1 MRELTQKDAIL
12 NLQTYLR
19 AQSLVDEN
27 APNVPID
34 GIFDSQ
40 TRYALTEFQRKNGLA
55 PTGVADR
62 TTWELLYAQY
72 LDILDETSLPAPVI
86 PFPSYPSDYKIRLGD
101 KNFLVA
107 TVQFMLNEIGVIYNV
122 IDTLEIDGVYGVK
135 TAEIIRNF
143 QERGGLPVTGE
154 VDRRTWAHLA
164 RIYNISMHYIEQY

>member
-27 APNVPID
+27 APSVPID

-55 PTGVADR
+55 PTGIADR

-72 LDILDETSLPAPVI
+72 LDILDETSLPAPII
-86 PFPSYPSDYKIRLGD
+86 PFPSYPSNYKIRIGD
-101 KNFLVA
+101 KSFLVA
-107 TVQFMLNEIGVIYNV
+107 TVQFMINEIGVIYNV
-122 IDTLEIDGVYGVK
+122 LNTLEIDGEYGIKTSEIVK
-135 TAEIIRNF
+135 KF
-143 QERGGLPVTGE
+143 QERNGLPKTGE
-154 VDRRTWAHLA
+154 VDRKTWTHLA